1 MMSPRFAAA
10 RRFQMRFSASRGIL
24 TRAPKSEGASTTRH
38 SSGFEQFCTMLQNS
52 SDLSILDMSGA
63 SQANVSFIT
72 GYGHRISSDDAL
84 GTMQTCFG
92 ADFFS
97 NQQAASNAHRF
108 LEQTLT
114 FPDETF
120 DGALVWDT
128 LQFLI
133 PPLLEDTVAK
143 LLRVMRPGALLLAFF
158 NSDEKRAQVPLYN
171 YRIQDSKTLA
181 QTPRGGLQRAQY
193 FNNRVLERLFERASS
208 LKFFLTR
215 GAQREVIVRK

>member
-1 MMSPRFAAA
+1 
-10 RRFQMRFSASRGIL
+10 
-24 TRAPKSEGASTTRH
+24 
-38 SSGFEQFCTMLQNS
+38 
-52 SDLSILDMSGA
+52 
-63 SQANVSFIT
+63 
-72 GYGHRISSDDAL
+72 
-84 GTMQTCFG
+84 MQTCFG

-158 NSDEKRAQVPLYN
+158 NSDEKRTQVPLYN

>member
-1 MMSPRFAAA
+1 M
-10 RRFQMRFSASRGIL
+10 L
-24 TRAPKSEGASTTRH
+24 ENSE
-38 SSGFEQFCTMLQNS
+38 N
-52 SDLSILDMSGA
+52 LSILDMSGA

-84 GTMQTCFG
+84 GTMQQCFG
-92 ADFFS
+92 SDYLT

-128 LQFLI
+128 LQFLVS
-133 PPLLEDTVAK
+133 PLLDDTVAK
-143 LLRVMRPGALLLAFF
+143 LLRVMRPGAMILGFF
-158 NSDEKRAQVPLYN
+158 NADEKTSRIPVYN
-171 YRIQDSKTLA
+171 YRIHDSRTLL
-181 QTPRGGLQRAQY
+181 QIPRGGFQTAQY
-193 FNNRVLERLFERASS
+193 FNNRMLEKIFVRAAS

-215 GAQREVIVRK
+215 GAQREVIVRR

>member
-1 MMSPRFAAA
+1 LLNAKSQR
-10 RRFQMRFSASRGIL
+10 SAGEAI
-24 TRAPKSEGASTTRH
+24 TRP
-38 SSGFEQFCTMLQNS
+38 SSGFSEFCNMLRNS
-52 SDLSILDMSGA
+52 ENLSILDMSGA

-72 GYGHRISSDDAL
+72 GFGHRISSDDAV

-92 ADFFS
+92 ADFFK

-128 LQFLI
+128 LQFLVS
-133 PPLLEDTVAK
+133 PLLDDTIAK

-158 NSDEKRAQVPLYN
+158 NADEKASEVPLYN
-171 YRIQDSKTLA
+171 YRIQDSKTLV
-181 QTPRGGLQRAQY
+181 QTPRGGTQRVQY
-193 FNNRVLERLFERASS
+193 FNNRAIERLFASASS

-215 GAQREVIVRK
+215 GSQREVIIRR